1 MSAIGFLGPLLSSA
15 LGARSKPHA
24 RAFGFLAGSRSS
36 FLNSSN
42 LLALG
47 GLGWAAYE
55 IWRTRERA
63 SQASAGAPVVVPG
76 TVVQGDLPPPL
87 PPSVTKGAPKS
98 ATGGTLAGPP
108 AIQHD
113 VQRIVELTL
122 AAARCDGEL
131 GEEEFGA
138 LLRTAREIG
147 AERMVKD
154 ALERPRTVAE
164 IVSGVSDRKQREA
177 LYVYAYSIVRA
188 DEDVRTGERAWL
200 ADLSKQLGLEAAT
213 ATRLEKETAYRIASM
228 PAGTQRA

>member
-15 LGARSKPHA
+15 LGARAKPHA
-24 RAFGFLAGSRSS
+24 RAFGFLAGSRHS

-63 SQASAGAPVVVPG
+63 AQASGGAPVVVPG

-87 PPSVTKGAPKS
+87 PPKAAKGVPP
-98 ATGGTLAGPP
+98 GPP
-108 AIQHD
+108 AIQND

-138 LLRTAREIG
+138 LLRTARDIG

-154 ALERPRTVAE
+154 ALEHPRPVAE
-164 IVSGVSDRKQREA
+164 IVGGVSDRKQREA
-177 LYVYAYSIVRA
+177 LYVYAFSIVRA

-200 ADLSKQLGLEAAT
+200 ADLARQLGLEAAT
-213 ATRLEKETAYRIASM
+213 TTRLEKETAYRIASM